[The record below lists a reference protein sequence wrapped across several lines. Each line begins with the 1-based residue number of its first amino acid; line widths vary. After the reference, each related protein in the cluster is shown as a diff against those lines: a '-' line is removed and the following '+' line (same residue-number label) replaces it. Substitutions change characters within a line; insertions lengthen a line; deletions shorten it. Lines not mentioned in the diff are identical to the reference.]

1 MPERLHLQHQR
12 QQPIRLR
19 PRVLRS
25 GRTSPPV
32 GNSISASVT
41 RGAAAIDS
49 CMLTVYVQKEIG
61 KGLHGAPVGGFL
73 FKYQLPPTSWGRP
86 AALKTAL
93 LYATSFCSPEARP
106 GKWLSR
112 LLYTGLRAVQ
122 SGALGERVQ
131 AREVW
136 SLRRQLL
143 LPADPCFGS
152 GLPLL
157 QVGAARSPSSKV
169 SATHCKRARERS
181 VAGRSVTAH
190 PTARAA
196 TRAAAQTVHHCG

>member
-1 MPERLHLQHQR
+1 MRAAGTSLRSGGSGARIVAGGGVPERLHLQHQR

-49 CMLTVYVQKEIG
+49 RMLTVYVQKEIG

-112 LLYTGLRAVQ
+112 LLYTGLRVVQ
-122 SGALGERVQ
+122 SGALGEQVQ

-136 SLRRQLL
+136 SLRCQPL
-143 LPADPCFGS
+143 LPADPCF
-152 GLPLL
+152 L
-157 QVGAARSPSSKV
+157 VRSPFAAS
-169 SATHCKRARERS
+169 R
-181 VAGRSVTAH
+181 GRSE
-190 PTARAA
+190 PI
-196 TRAAAQTVHHCG
+196 Q